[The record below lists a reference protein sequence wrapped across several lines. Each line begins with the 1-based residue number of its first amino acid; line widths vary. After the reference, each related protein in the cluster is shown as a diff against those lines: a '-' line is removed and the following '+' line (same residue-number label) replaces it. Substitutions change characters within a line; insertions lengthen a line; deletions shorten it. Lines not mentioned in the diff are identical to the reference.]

1 MLISSHGMLPTT
13 KDLPSTSSNPMASPY
28 NNRLNPAL
36 EMFCKGQEQLNK
48 RSIAFKHSNHRF
60 GINTPIERSQSLNAS
75 RQQSPQIELTFTKA
89 NAMLKSQSSPPSP
102 VCKKTDETVQNFNL
116 SMNDEDIPDDDDELT
131 TAAAKIPLDEILGK
145 HGNAYFKDGFRS
157 SCNESTPSV
166 RIHLI
171 IV

>member
-1 MLISSHGMLPTT
+1 
-13 KDLPSTSSNPMASPY
+13 MASPY
-28 NNRLNPAL
+28 SRLNPAL

-48 RSIAFKHSNHRF
+48 RSIAFKHSNRF

-75 RQQSPQIELTFTKA
+75 RQQSPQIEITLSKA

-102 VCKKTDETVQNFNL
+102 VCKKTDETVQNLSL

-145 HGNAYFKDGFRS
+145 HGNAYFKDGFRF
-157 SCNESTPSV
+157 SCNETTSSV
-166 RIHLI
+166 RIHLNNYLKSI
-171 IV
+171 GGGVTLDF